1 MLFLKQLK
9 DNIIFILKSFFIPD
23 IDVIS
28 VDTKRLFN
36 NPIDKKLYI
45 DTIYELKA
53 ELEKGS
59 KQISK
64 TITLSDKTQIT
75 LSI

>member
-1 MLFLKQLK
+1 MLFLQHLK

-75 LSI
+75 LSN